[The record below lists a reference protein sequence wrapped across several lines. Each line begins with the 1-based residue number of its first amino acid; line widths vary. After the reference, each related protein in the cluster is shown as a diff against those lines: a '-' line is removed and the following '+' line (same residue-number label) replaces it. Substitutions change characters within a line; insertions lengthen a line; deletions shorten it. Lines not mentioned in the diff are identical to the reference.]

1 MKKEI
6 DWVQVLLIVM
16 MLFFLIMIGLLAV
29 DIGNDIQTLGE
40 ILSE

>member
-6 DWVQVLLIVM
+6 DWVQVLLVTM
-16 MLFFLIMIGLLAV
+16 VLFFLIMVGLLAI
-29 DIGNDIQTLGE
+29 DICNDIQTLGE